1 MRTTRLRTRLLLS
14 ALVMGAASLAWA
26 QPKVTDGVLTDKTGI
41 TLYVFDNDA
50 TVPGKSACTGACLNM
65 WTPLYAE
72 ADAKAEGNYT
82 LITRDDGKLQWTHKG
97 RPLYRWYAD
106 TKPGDKG
113 GDGLRSIWHAA
124 VP

>member
-1 MRTTRLRTRLLLS
+1 MRTSRFQAKLLLA
-14 ALVMGAASLAWA
+14 ALVMGAASLSWA
-26 QPKVTDGVLTDKTGI
+26 QPMVTDGVLTDKTGI
-41 TLYVFDNDA
+41 TLYVFDNDT

-65 WTPLYAE
+65 WTPLYGE
-72 ADAKAEGNYT
+72 ANAKSQGEYT

-106 TKPGDKG
+106 AKPGDKG
-113 GDGLRSIWHAA
+113 GNGLRSVWHVA